1 VQLKFIH
8 RSEGYFVCRALK
20 MLFLFETDRY
30 YIVLGIVEEQ
40 IANFASERVNKMT
53 DVENVYEHI
62 VDFLG
67 NETEKTLLLSG
78 IADKEKHRSLLKA
91 LNAREKMKGLIYLIH
106 TTKDGMKDFF
116 RWAELYKVKVPNKY
130 GQAMQLSNL
139 TIFFDNLTTKNDGDK
154 YDNCALDFMILW
166 PIASV
171 TKNKEEIQMLEE
183 MTKRQRAKK
192 IIYLTIKEPW
202 CKPESLESIVD
213 RVIKLDCENDAP
225 EEYRRILT
233 RYEED
238 RKRRN
243 C

>member
-1 VQLKFIH
+1 
-8 RSEGYFVCRALK
+8 
-20 MLFLFETDRY
+20 MTNETSPHH
-30 YIVLGIVEEQ
+30 IE
-40 IANFASERVNKMT
+40 SERVNKMT
-53 DVENVYEHI
+53 DVSNVYEHI

-78 IADKEKHRSLLKA
+78 IADKEKHQSLLKA

-139 TIFFDNLTTKNDGDK
+139 TIFFDNLTTKSDSEK
-154 YDNCALDFMILW
+154 YDNYAFDFMIVW

-171 TKNKEEIQMLEE
+171 TKNKDEIQMLEE

-192 IIYLTIKEPW
+192 II
-202 CKPESLESIVD
+202 SD
-213 RVIKLDCENDAP
+213 N
-225 EEYRRILT
+225 
-233 RYEED
+233 
-238 RKRRN
+238 KRALV
-243 C
+243 